1 MASVL
6 HLKQV
11 RLCGALQQKYQVLSM
26 IRERMTGGKT
36 GIAAKPEK
44 AGKNEGGR
52 VVPAA
57 AFSLE

>member
-1 MASVL
+1 M
-6 HLKQV
+6 
-11 RLCGALQQKYQVLSM
+11 RF
-26 IRERMTGGKT
+26 
-36 GIAAKPEK
+36 IAAKTRQAVNDPGEGDWWQNRNATKPEK